1 MFLIIYE
8 RLNVFSHQI
17 QWWMNNK
24 GKGNEL
30 LTLVV
35 SFMFSEVK
43 VKIFLN
49 STLLLINSL
58 REHKVAL

>member
-1 MFLIIYE
+1 
-8 RLNVFSHQI
+8 
-17 QWWMNNK
+17 MNNK
-24 GKGNEL
+24 GKGDEL
-30 LTLVV
+30 LALVV